1 MIQVKQLHPLFMGEV
16 SGIDLR
22 KPVDAATV
30 AEIVAAA
37 DKYAVLV
44 FHDQDITDEQQIA
57 FSRLLGPLETT
68 VRALR
73 KDHAARLNLHVSDIS
88 NLDEKNRILA
98 AQDRRRMNGLANR
111 LWHTDSS
118 FKRIPA
124 RYSLLSARTIPAE
137 GGETEFA
144 DLRAAY
150 DALPEKKKAEIENL
164 VAEHS
169 IVYSRHTIG
178 FTDYSPEERAGLPA
192 VPQRIVR
199 RHPGSGRKTLYLA
212 SHAHEIHGMPT
223 PEARMLLHDLIE
235 HATQR
240 QFVYTHRWKV
250 GDLVM
255 WDDRCTMHRAR
266 EYDLSQPRDMHRTTV
281 SDEVSTLEQAQVA

>member
-16 SGIDLR
+16 SGVDLR

-44 FHDQDITDEQQIA
+44 FHDQPITDEQQIA

-73 KDHAARLNLHVSDIS
+73 KDHKARLNLHVSDIS

-144 DLRAAY
+144 DMRAAY
-150 DALPEKKKAEIENL
+150 DALPEKKKAEIEDL

-266 EYDLSQPRDMHRTTV
+266 EYDLSHPRDMHRTTV